1 VPGNRMTP
9 SNFKHDRTDAPVIM
23 VVDDTEGVRR
33 IIMMQLKTLGYRVTG
48 AQSGLEA
55 VEVIKQQRP
64 ALVLMD
70 INMPEVDGL
79 QTTQIIRQTEGIS
92 GIPIIGLSAHH
103 GSEIRSTALAAGCNE
118 FVTKP
123 IEFKL
128 LGTLIDEHL
137 KVD

>member
-1 VPGNRMTP
+1 MTI
-9 SNFKHDRTDAPVIM
+9 NKLKDGGTHAPVIM

-33 IIMMQLKTLGYRVTG
+33 IIMMQLKTLGYRVAG

-55 VEVIKQQRP
+55 VEIIKQEHP

-79 QTTQIIRQTEGIS
+79 QTTRIIRQTAGIDN
-92 GIPIIGLSAHH
+92 IPIIGLSAHH
-103 GSEIRSTALAAGCNE
+103 GAEIRNTALAAGCNE

-123 IEFKL
+123 IEFRL
-128 LGTLIDEHL
+128 LGNLINQHL
-137 KVD
+137 KLD

>member
-1 VPGNRMTP
+1 MTIGK
-9 SNFKHDRTDAPVIM
+9 FKHSGENAPVIV

-33 IIMMQLKTLGYRVTG
+33 IIMMQLKTLGYRVAG

-55 VEVIKQQRP
+55 VELIKQERP
-64 ALVLMD
+64 ALILMD

-79 QTTQIIRQTEGIS
+79 QTTRIIRQTAGIS

-123 IEFKL
+123 IEFRL
-128 LGTLIDEHL
+128 LGNLINQHL
-137 KVD
+137 KLD

>member
-1 VPGNRMTP
+1 MTIGK
-9 SNFKHDRTDAPVIM
+9 FKHDGAHAPVIM

-33 IIMMQLKTLGYRVTG
+33 IIMMQLKTLGYRVAG

-55 VEVIKQQRP
+55 VEIIKQERP

-79 QTTQIIRQTEGIS
+79 ETTRIIRQTAGIS
-92 GIPIIGLSAHH
+92 SIPIIGLSAHH
-103 GSEIRSTALAAGCNE
+103 GSEIRNTALDAGCNE

-123 IEFKL
+123 IEFRL
-128 LGTLIDEHL
+128 LGNLINQHL
-137 KVD
+137 KLD

>member
-1 VPGNRMTP
+1 MTL
-9 SNFKHDRTDAPVIM
+9 SNFKHGGTNAPVIM

-33 IIMMQLKTLGYRVTG
+33 IIMMQLKTLGYRVAG

-55 VEVIKQQRP
+55 VEIIKQERP

-79 QTTQIIRQTEGIS
+79 QATRIIRQTAEIS

-103 GSEIRSTALAAGCNE
+103 GSEMRNTALAAGCNE

-123 IEFKL
+123 IEFSL
-128 LGTLIDEHL
+128 LGNLINQHL
-137 KVD
+137 KLD

>member
-1 VPGNRMTP
+1 MTT
-9 SNFKHDRTDAPVIM
+9 SKFKHDGTKIPVIM

-33 IIMMQLKTLGYRVTG
+33 IIMMQLKTLGYRVAG
-48 AQSGLEA
+48 AQGGLEA
-55 VEVIKQQRP
+55 VEIIKREHP

-70 INMPEVDGL
+70 INMPDVDGL
-79 QTTQIIRQTEGIS
+79 QTTRIIRETDGIS

-123 IEFKL
+123 IEFRL
-128 LGTLIDEHL
+128 LGNLINRYLQLD
-137 KVD
+137 